1 MATELEKGY
10 RAEKERKLSVRR
22 WPSADLVESAERV
35 SVGEREKRAVDSLR
49 CQQNASSSSAPAEQG
64 GLRSLVVLSR
74 HEGERKHRAV
84 RYIAAPCS

>member
-1 MATELEKGY
+1 M
-10 RAEKERKLSVRR
+10 SSRR

-35 SVGEREKRAVDSLR
+35 SVGECEERAVDSLT

-74 HEGERKHRAV
+74 REGERKHRAV
-84 RYIAAPCS
+84 RYSVAPCS